1 MKDMKEKLVFL
12 AGERALRRVRD
23 GGLEPGDVKIV
34 AGAAG
39 GPKWLILG
47 QLDRFLF
54 GEWFQGRREPLFLLG
69 SSIGSWRFAA
79 ASRRDP
85 VAALD
90 RFEDAYIHQAYT
102 TKPSPAEVTRKSRD
116 IMEAYLGESGA
127 AEVLAHPCRRLNLFT
142 VRSRHLLADDR
153 KLPLALGLMGAVG
166 ANVISRK
173 LLLWFFRQTL
183 FSDSRTP
190 LPLKD
195 IDATRMSRAYLSEN
209 NFKAALLASGSIPC
223 VMQGIRD
230 IPGAP
235 AGTYRDG
242 GAVDYHLDIPF
253 GLNGSGIV
261 LFPHY
266 THRIIPGWLDKQLSW
281 RKPSPKN
288 MADVLL
294 LAPSPEFVSRLP
306 LRKISD
312 RNDFYRFAG
321 DDQGRFDYWQK
332 VVAAGK
338 ELAEDF
344 GEAVASGN
352 IRQRV
357 RPLL

>member
-1 MKDMKEKLVFL
+1 MKAKLVFL
-12 AGERALRRVRD
+12 AGERALKRVREN
-23 GGLEPGDVKIV
+23 GLDPDDVKIV

-47 QLDRFLF
+47 QLDRVLF
-54 GEWFQGRREPLFLLG
+54 GEWFKGRRKPLFLLG

-102 TKPSPAEVTRKSRD
+102 AKPSPAEVTGKSRD
-116 IMEAYLGESGA
+116 IMDAFLDESGVG
-127 AEVLAHPCRRLNLFT
+127 EVLSHPCQRLSLFT
-142 VRSRHLLADDR
+142 VKSRHLLACEQ
-153 KLPLALGLMGAVG
+153 KLLLALGLIGAVG
-166 ANVISRK
+166 ANMVSRR
-173 LLLWFFRQTL
+173 LLRFCFRQTL
-183 FSDSRTP
+183 FSDSRT
-190 LPLKD
+190 LPPFTGNGNGRVMRLFLAGDNLK
-195 IDATRMSRAYLSEN
+195 T
-209 NFKAALLASGSIPC
+209 ALLASGSIPY

-235 AGTYRDG
+235 PGVYRDG
-242 GAVDYHLDIPF
+242 GAVDYHLDVPY
-253 GLNGSGIV
+253 GLAGSGIV

-266 THRIIPGWLDKQLSW
+266 IDRIISGWLDKKLTW
-281 RKPSPKN
+281 RKPAPGN
-288 MADVLL
+288 VADVLL
-294 LAPSPEFVSRLP
+294 VAPSPEFVSRLP
-306 LRKISD
+306 LGKISD

-321 DDQGRFDYWQK
+321 DDNGRFDYWQK
-332 VVAAGK
+332 VAAAGR

-344 GEAVASGN
+344 KEAVATGS
-352 IRQRV
+352 IRERV

>member
-1 MKDMKEKLVFL
+1 MKAKLVFL
-12 AGERALRRVRD
+12 AGKRALERVRD
-23 GGLEPGDVKIV
+23 GGLDPGDVKIV

-54 GEWFQGRREPLFLLG
+54 GQWFAGRTAPLPLLG

-90 RFEDAYIHQAYT
+90 RFEEAYIHQAYT
-102 TKPSPAEVTRKSRD
+102 SKPSPAEVTAKSRA
-116 IMEAYLGESGA
+116 IMDAYLGASGVD
-127 AEVLAHPCRRLNLFT
+127 EVLSHPCQRLNLFT

-153 KLPLALGLMGAVG
+153 QLPLALGLLGAVG
-166 ANVISRK
+166 ANVLSRR
-173 LLLWFFRQTL
+173 LLRLFFRQTL
-183 FSDSRTP
+183 FSDRRTP

-195 IDATRMSRAYLSEN
+195 RGDGQVVQAVLKAD
-209 NFKAALLASGSIPC
+209 NFKAALLASGSIPY

-235 AGTYRDG
+235 VGIYRDG
-242 GAVDYHLDIPF
+242 GALDYHLDVPY
-253 GLNGSGIV
+253 GLEGRGVV

-266 THRIIPGWLDKQLSW
+266 TDRIIPGWLDKKLTW
-281 RKPSPKN
+281 RRPSPAN

-294 LAPSPEFVSRLP
+294 VAPSPEFVSRLP
-306 LRKISD
+306 MGRISD
-312 RNDFYRFAG
+312 RNDFFVFAG
-321 DDQGRFDYWQK
+321 NDKGRFEYWRK
-332 VVAAGK
+332 ISAAGK
-338 ELAEDF
+338 ELAADF
-344 GEAVASGN
+344 AETVASGK
-352 IRQRV
+352 IRARV
-357 RPLL
+357 APLL